1 MFADCL
7 DLHDISTLVRTT
19 RALNRLLTPYLYRRA
34 KDLKS
39 RHGRP
44 YFLKAVDAG
53 NVTAVRH
60 FIKVGTSVNMSHMS
74 EYLRPTAL
82 HCCVQDGDIEIAQLL
97 IQHGVNMSPENYFG
111 DTPLHD
117 AISLS
122 GESEETLVRLLVD
135 AGADISA
142 SGGFYGTILCTA
154 MTYGNPSTVQLLLQR
169 GAIPT
174 IWNPDGDTLLHCPQ
188 YEGSAATV
196 KPFLEA
202 GLNIEATNVWGQT
215 PLHQAAGYGRE
226 DYVKELLQW
235 GANVDATDNEGRTPL
250 QAFLDWRLSAS
261 TARHIL
267 HHETLPEV
275 SKGSQACVP
284 TCRSVEFHEPVTDLL
299 LSAGANI
306 RASNNS
312 TRSPLDWATLVLS
325 GDVSRLN

>member
-19 RALNRLLTPYLYRRA
+19 RALNRLLTPYLYQHA
-34 KDLKS
+34 KDLES
-39 RHGRP
+39 RDGKP
-44 YFLKAVDAG
+44 YFLEAVDAG
-53 NVTAVRH
+53 NLAAVRR
-60 FIKVGTSVNMSHMS
+60 FIEVGTSINM
-74 EYLRPTAL
+74 RDPTPGDRATAL
-82 HCCVQDGDIEIAQLL
+82 HSCVRDGNIQIAQLL
-97 IQHGVNMSPENYFG
+97 IQHGVNMSPVNYSG
-111 DTPLHD
+111 HTPLHD
-117 AISLS
+117 AIG
-122 GESEETLVRLLVD
+122 GESEEIWVRLLVD

-142 SGGFYGTILCTA
+142 SGGFYGTILCKA
-154 MTYGNPSTVQLLLQR
+154 MTYGSPSTVQLLLQR

-174 IWNPDGDTLLHCPQ
+174 IWNLDGDTLLHCPQ
-188 YEGSAATV
+188 WEGTAATV
-196 KPFLEA
+196 GLFLEA
-202 GLNIEATNVWGQT
+202 GLNIEATNEWGET
-215 PLHQAAGYGRE
+215 PLHHAAGYGRE

-306 RASNNS
+306 RASRNS